1 MNSLRPYQI
10 QALET
15 LRKHQKG
22 ICVLPTGAGK
32 TLIFME
38 DVKRRFDNAEEPL
51 TVVVVAPKILLSAQL
66 LNEFQQYF
74 KSNSKIIYTNVHS
87 GEDGIT
93 KPELIQATS
102 KLVQNLNYHHIIFT
116 TYKSLPR
123 INEAQI
129 HIDVAIFDEA
139 HHSVF
144 ESNFIGVAQ
153 TSQTAKNSY
162 FYTATPRHIVG
173 KSTMAN
179 STVYGGT
186 IISLPP
192 KDLVQGGFIL
202 PPRVVAY
209 DASENEDENILNF
222 IDGIEE
228 KNPKILVAVP
238 TTQKMMDLFTETE
251 LLSEL
256 EERGFHIF
264 HITSKYGCIYNHQK
278 LSREEF
284 FKTLDDVGNDDDEK
298 LIIFHHSIISEGISI
313 NALSH
318 ALILRNLSVVDYVQ
332 TMGRI
337 LRLHKE
343 DSYKIQNGILSPGEY
358 HKYKKPFGVIAFP
371 AKDRRGSKIEQ
382 KLQSIV
388 DTLFVKGDTLIA

>member
-10 QALET
+10 QALIA
-15 LRKHQKG
+15 LQKHNKG
-22 ICVLPTGAGK
+22 ILAIPTGGGK

-162 FYTATPRHIVG
+162 FYTATPRHIAG

-202 PPRVVAY
+202 PPRVKIKKF
-209 DASENEDENILNF
+209 NILQREELSAGVDCDNIIET
-222 IDGIEE
+222 IDETYSQ
-228 KNPKILVAVP
+228 KILVCAKSSK
-238 TTQKMMDLFTETE
+238 QIMDLMVDTDFVS
-251 LLSEL
+251 LLN
-256 EERGFHIF
+256 ERGYSYMY
-264 HITSKYGCIYNHQK
+264 ITSKTGAVIDGLK
-278 LSREEF
+278 VSKTEF
-284 FKTLDDVGNDDDEK
+284 FDTLNAWGNTMSK
-298 LIIFHHSIISEGISI
+298 KFIVIHRSILSEGISI
-313 NALSH
+313 NGLETV
-318 ALILRNLSVVDYVQ
+318 IFLRNMDVIEMTQ
-332 TMGRI
+332 NIGRV
-337 LRLHKE
+337 LRKGHKSKNFGLCIVPVYSNVGVATE
-343 DSYKIQNGILSPGEY
+343 KRINSLIENMFGETA
-358 HKYKKPFGVIAFP
+358 IT
-371 AKDRRGSKIEQ
+371 
-382 KLQSIV
+382 SI
-388 DTLFVKGDTLIA
+388 